1 MRKGGITVF
10 LSLVFVLLLAF
21 VSGIIQSSVV
31 RTAGNLSRLETDR
44 AVYSIFGEYQKQ
56 LLEQYQIFVVEGSY
70 GTGTYEE
77 ENLVRRMHCY
87 ETGNTDHEVTEIQY
101 LTDNNGQ
108 AFREQVLTYMEQ
120 KYGLSLIQEFTGLTS
135 QWEEQEIQSEETREQ
150 QEDVMR
156 EMQQLGGLL
165 EDSQEE
171 GQQEENT
178 ENPFEFMEKIQ
189 NTGLISVVLPEEM
202 TLSEKEIDPDMQ
214 VSYRGLTSGRGTFA
228 ARSNMNGIEE
238 KLLFDEYVLKK
249 FDNAALGDG
258 DEIPDNRTLDYEVE
272 YILSG
277 KSSDKDN
284 LESVLLKIFLI
295 RIVLNYVY
303 LMTDTGKQGEA
314 QILALA
320 ISALLMIPEAVEV
333 IKQLILAAWAAGESV
348 VDIRSLLAGK
358 RAALIKNAENW
369 QTSLTS
375 LFTLGSE
382 RDGESGS
389 DAAGGL
395 SYEDYLRAFLF
406 IGNSDKVTMRTLD
419 RVEENLKSEQELEF
433 IRMDH
438 CVAKIEM
445 KNTAL
450 IYGNL
455 TYQFPVRFGYE

>member
-1 MRKGGITVF
+1 
-10 LSLVFVLLLAF
+10 
-21 VSGIIQSSVV
+21 
-31 RTAGNLSRLETDR
+31 
-44 AVYSIFGEYQKQ
+44 
-56 LLEQYQIFVVEGSY
+56 
-70 GTGTYEE
+70 
-77 ENLVRRMHCY
+77 MHCY

-101 LTDNNGQ
+101 LTENNGE

-156 EMQQLGGLL
+156 EIQQLGGLL

-214 VSYRGLTSGRGTFA
+214 VSYRGLTSGRGTFS

-238 KLLFDEYVLKK
+238 KRLLDEYVLKK

-284 LESVLLKIFLI
+284 LNLFYSKYFSFELFSI
-295 RIVLNYVY
+295 
-303 LMTDTGKQGEA
+303 MC
-314 QILALA
+314 IL
-320 ISALLMIPEAVEV
+320 
-333 IKQLILAAWAAGESV
+333 
-348 VDIRSLLAGK
+348 
-358 RAALIKNAENW
+358 
-369 QTSLTS
+369 
-375 LFTLGSE
+375 
-382 RDGESGS
+382 
-389 DAAGGL
+389 
-395 SYEDYLRAFLF
+395 
-406 IGNSDKVTMRTLD
+406 
-419 RVEENLKSEQELEF
+419 
-433 IRMDH
+433 
-438 CVAKIEM
+438 
-445 KNTAL
+445 
-450 IYGNL
+450 
-455 TYQFPVRFGYE
+455 

>member
-56 LLEQYQIFVVEGSY
+56 LLEQYQIFAVEGSY

-120 KYGLSLIQEFTGLTS
+120 KYGLSLVQEFTGLTS

-156 EMQQLGGLL
+156 EIQQLGGLL

-258 DEIPDNRTLDYEVE
+258 DEVPDNRTLDYEVE

-295 RIVLNYVY
+295 RIVLN
-303 LMTDTGKQGEA
+303 
-314 QILALA
+314 
-320 ISALLMIPEAVEV
+320 
-333 IKQLILAAWAAGESV
+333 
-348 VDIRSLLAGK
+348 
-358 RAALIKNAENW
+358 
-369 QTSLTS
+369 
-375 LFTLGSE
+375 
-382 RDGESGS
+382 
-389 DAAGGL
+389 
-395 SYEDYLRAFLF
+395 
-406 IGNSDKVTMRTLD
+406 
-419 RVEENLKSEQELEF
+419 
-433 IRMDH
+433 
-438 CVAKIEM
+438 
-445 KNTAL
+445 
-450 IYGNL
+450 
-455 TYQFPVRFGYE
+455 